1 MYNGYFDIEFTCKIP
16 KQGFEWKDDDSF
28 ELNPKRNTGTVD
40 KQYDAEAYDDFRR
53 LAKYKLTKTTMKI
66 HKEEIIRFADRW
78 GSLFSN
84 KTEFHAEHEFMI
96 AVTLYQNLVRNIKD
110 EVLPKQPKKY
120 IPPMNLT
127 FGWDSKGNK
136 MLPIYQPLCLWDA
149 IRFTMIFSGT
159 DMKEV
164 SKICKRKA
172 CGNSFRTSKGNKGH
186 CSPYCSKQRY
196 EEEVRGPRRRQ
207 KANSERR

>member
-16 KQGFEWKDDDSF
+16 KQGFDWKKENIF
-28 ELNPKRNTGTVD
+28 ELGPKRNTGTFD
-40 KQYDAEAYDDFRR
+40 KPYNSEAYDDFRR
-53 LAKYKLTKTTMKI
+53 LAKYKLTKTTMEI
-66 HKEEIIRFADRW
+66 HNKEIIRFANKW

-84 KTEFHAEHEFMI
+84 NTEFNAHHEFLK

-172 CGNSFRTSKGNKGH
+172 CGNTFRTSKGNKEY
-186 CSPYCSKQRY
+186 CSPYCSKQKH